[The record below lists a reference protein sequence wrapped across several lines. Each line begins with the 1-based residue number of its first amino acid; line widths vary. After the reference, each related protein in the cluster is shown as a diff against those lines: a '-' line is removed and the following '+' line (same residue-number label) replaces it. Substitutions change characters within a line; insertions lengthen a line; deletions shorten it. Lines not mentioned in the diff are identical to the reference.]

1 MLLIIIFD
9 LILQCKIQ
17 LLQYM
22 KNVRIH
28 ISKLGPIVEQEIE
41 LAQLMLFTGDSNLG
55 KSYTNFLCY
64 YLFNLSVSDRLN
76 DFLLAKM
83 QEYTDSVNQYNFNI
97 KTDDL
102 RLWMEDDVRRFF
114 GYLLA
119 YSSIDCDVHFYFDEV
134 PDTIPV
140 SIIEHA
146 IDDDESKLLSV
157 HLVVNQNPV
166 DFRITKAFKKDDI
179 LTWIKYLLVSE
190 LTGNIVINSLLMPPG
205 RASLLSGSF
214 TTQKGSAKMGLYEIF
229 LVDNDKINFRVLRST
244 SLKEDHQF
252 FQSRIRKLI
261 GGDLVFSQN
270 GLELKLET
278 GQVIPIEAA
287 ASSIK
292 ELAPILMWMKATST
306 MQYESIC
313 IEEPEAHCHP
323 MMQAQLADLLVACI
337 NKGSL
342 MQITTH
348 SDYLLKR
355 LNELLRL
362 DDLKKSNPERFE
374 DYCTKY
380 QHSRTLTL
388 SREMIKAYYFHY
400 SPEEKC
406 VKIELQDLSDGIPF
420 DSFSQII
427 DDEMEFDDFM
437 DGYDANI

>member
-1 MLLIIIFD
+1 
-9 LILQCKIQ
+9 
-17 LLQYM
+17 M

-102 RLWMEDDVRRFF
+102 RLWMEDDVKRFF

-380 QHSRTLTL
+380 QHSRTLTM

>member
-1 MLLIIIFD
+1 
-9 LILQCKIQ
+9 
-17 LLQYM
+17 M
-22 KNVRIH
+22 KKVRIH

-76 DFLLAKM
+76 DFLLSRM
-83 QEYTDSVNQYNFNI
+83 TGYTEEVNQFSFNI

-114 GYLLA
+114 SYLLA
-119 YSSIDCDVHFYFDEV
+119 YPEIETDIHFYFDEADDVIPITILEHV
-134 PDTIPV
+134 PD
-140 SIIEHA
+140 A
-146 IDDDESKLLSV
+146 DDTKPLIV
-157 HLVVNQNPV
+157 NLVVNNSKV
-166 DFRITKAFKKDDI
+166 DFRIPKNFKKDEVI
-179 LTWIKYLLVSE
+179 SWIKYRLISE
-190 LTGNIVINSLLMPPG
+190 LVGKRVLSSYLMPPG

-214 TTQKGSAKMGLYEIF
+214 TIQRGSSKMGLYEIF
-229 LVDNDKINFRVLRST
+229 LGDNDRINFGTLRSV
-244 SLKEDHQF
+244 SLKEDQQF

-261 GGDLVFSQN
+261 GGDLVFGQN
-270 GLELKLET
+270 GLELKLES
-278 GQVIPIEAA
+278 GQIVPIEAA

-292 ELAPILMWMKATST
+292 ELAPILMWIKGSQT
-306 MQYESIC
+306 MQYDSIC

-355 LNELLRL
+355 FNELLRL
-362 DDLKKSNPERFE
+362 EDLKNVNPERF
-374 DYCTKY
+374 DKYCDKY

-388 SREMIKAYYFHY
+388 NREQIKAYYFHY
-400 SPEEKC
+400 SPEEEC

-420 DSFSQII
+420 DSFSQIM
-427 DDEMEFDDFM
+427 DEEIEFDDFM
-437 DGYDANI
+437 DGYDADL

>member
-1 MLLIIIFD
+1 
-9 LILQCKIQ
+9 
-17 LLQYM
+17 M
-22 KNVRIH
+22 KKVRIH

-76 DFLLAKM
+76 GFLLAKM
-83 QEYTDSVNQYNFNI
+83 QEYTDTVSQYTFNI

-102 RLWMEDDVRRFF
+102 RLWMEEDVKRFF

-119 YSSIDCDVHFYFDEV
+119 YPGIDCNVHFYFDEA
-134 PDTIPV
+134 PETIPV
-140 SIIEHA
+140 SISEHA
-146 IDDDESKLLSV
+146 TDDDESKALSV
-157 HLVVNQNPV
+157 HLVVNKTPV
-166 DFRITKAFKKDDI
+166 DFRITRAFKKDDI
-179 LTWIKYLLVSE
+179 LTWIKYFLIGE
-190 LTGNIVINSLLMPPG
+190 LTGDIVINSLLMPPG

-214 TTQKGSAKMGLYEIF
+214 TTQKGSSKMGLYEIF
-229 LVDNDKINFRVLRST
+229 LVDNDKINFKVLRST
-244 SLKEDHQF
+244 SLKEDQQF

-261 GGDLVFSQN
+261 GGDLVFGQN

-292 ELAPILMWMKATST
+292 ELAPILMWMKGTTS
-306 MQYESIC
+306 MMYDSIC

-323 MMQAQLADLLVACI
+323 MMQSQLGDLLVACI
-337 NKGSL
+337 NKGVL

-362 DDLKKSNPERFE
+362 DDLKDVDSERFE
-374 DYCTKY
+374 KYCNKY

-388 SREMIKAYYFHY
+388 NREKIKAYYFHY
-400 SPEEKC
+400 SPKEKC
-406 VKIELQDLSDGIPF
+406 VKIDLQDLSDGIPF
-420 DSFSQII
+420 DSFSQIM
-427 DDEMEFDDFM
+427 DEEIEFDNFM
-437 DGYDANI
+437 DGYDADI